1 MKHRKPNRIKAST
14 SLSLA
19 GAAAVVSLLGTPA
32 NAAPADPSV
41 VPTAPG
47 QQPGDGQPDG
57 SAPTTEPAPENP
69 QAVVVPAPKPENVQ
83 PGTTK
88 PQQSQPGVTTPGS
101 PGTTQPGTT
110 QPGTTQ
116 PGTTQPG
123 ATQPG
128 ATVPSGESPK
138 TDDTQPAGVAPKDS
152 KPTQPGVTVPR
163 VAPLPVP
170 GQQAPAVPVQVPPA
184 TTTKPDTQ
192 ANNPGA
198 QANKPGT
205 AQPAVTTDQ
214 DQPDTSLNTLTGEP
228 AVQKPQWQAPA
239 VQTAPAAPV
248 VEMTGPHTEVGAN
261 IDGGATLPGFAAN
274 THHFSNLDGYVGTI
288 GYTTPGGTGEA
299 GMSLDF
305 TRVNQI
311 KVTAFAS
318 AGAGD
323 DRKMEFILD
332 TTVANAVKADT
343 ENFIRLMPG
352 GATILDAA
360 AQIGRLPAGD
370 IPGQTTDLGGMTTQV
385 GGSVQY

>member
-57 SAPTTEPAPENP
+57 SQPTTEPAPENP
-69 QAVVVPAPKPENVQ
+69 QAVVVPGAKPENVQ

-88 PQQSQPGVTTPGS
+88 PQRSQPGVTTPGS
-101 PGTTQPGTT
+101 PQPGTT
-110 QPGTTQ
+110 QPGT
-116 PGTTQPG
+116 
-123 ATQPG
+123 TQPG

-170 GQQAPAVPVQVPPA
+170 GQQAPAIPVQVPPA
-184 TTTKPDTQ
+184 PSTTKPDTQ
-192 ANNPGA
+192 ANNPG
-198 QANKPGT
+198 T
-205 AQPAVTTDQ
+205 VQPAVTTDQ

-228 AVQKPQWQAPA
+228 SVQKPQWQAPA
-239 VQTAPAAPV
+239 VETAPAAPV
-248 VEMTGPHTEVGAN
+248 VEMTGPHTEIGAN
-261 IDGGATLPGFAAN
+261 VDGGATLPGFAAN

-305 TRVNQI
+305 TQVNQI